1 MEGSNMSATS
11 KKVLF
16 VVTSHDRKGNKPS
29 GYFLSEVT
37 HPYRVLAG
45 AKYEVDFVSPK
56 GGKAPVDPDSLDL
69 EDGANAEFW
78 NNPTLRGAL
87 DNTKRPTD
95 VKADDYAGIF
105 FAGGHGAMW
114 DLPDNTELAD
124 LTASIYAHGG
134 IVGAVCHGPA
144 ALVNV
149 KRPDGEYLVKDLYV
163 AAFTNEEEREV
174 GLERVVPFMLAERLV
189 ERGAHHDAGPSWQI
203 KVCVSGRLVTGQN
216 PASATRVGDALLTML
231 QNAAH

>member
-1 MEGSNMSATS
+1 MSATS
-11 KKVLF
+11 NKVLF
-16 VVTSHDRKGNKPS
+16 VVTSHDRKGSKPS

-37 HPYRVLAG
+37 HPYRVLAD
-45 AKYEVDFVSPK
+45 AHYEIDFVSPK

-69 EDGANAEFW
+69 KDGINAKFW
-78 NNPTLRGAL
+78 NDPALRSAIE
-87 DNTKRPTD
+87 NTKRPTD
-95 VKADDYAGIF
+95 VSADDYAAIF

-114 DLPDNTELAD
+114 DLPDDAAIAA
-124 LTASIYAHGG
+124 LTASIYDHGG

-149 KRPDGEYLVKDLYV
+149 KRADGEYLVKDQYV
-163 AAFTNEEEREV
+163 AAFTDDEEREV
-174 GLERVVPFMLAERLV
+174 GLERVVPFLLADRLV
-189 ERGAHHDAGPSWQI
+189 QRGAHHDEAPNWQI

>member
-1 MEGSNMSATS
+1 MPATS

-16 VVTSHDRKGNKPS
+16 VLTSHDRKGNKPS
-29 GYFLSEVT
+29 GFFLSEAT
-37 HPYRVLAG
+37 HPHRVLVDAG
-45 AKYEVDFVSPK
+45 YDVDFVSPK

-69 EDGANAEFW
+69 EDGVNAAFW
-78 NNPTLRGAL
+78 NDPTLRSAVEH
-87 DNTKRPTD
+87 TKQPTD
-95 VKADDYAGIF
+95 VNSDDYAGIF

-114 DLPDNTELAD
+114 DLPDNAALAA
-124 LTASIYAHGG
+124 LTASIYEHGG

-149 KRPDGEYLVKDLYV
+149 KRADGEYLIKDMYV
-163 AAFTNEEEREV
+163 AAFTNDEEHEV
-174 GLERVVPFMLAERLV
+174 GLDRVVPFMLADRLV
-189 ERGAHHDAGPSWQI
+189 ERGAHHDAAPNWQT

-216 PASATRVGDALLTML
+216 PASATRVGDAMLTML